1 MNRFLPQFLLV
12 LMIFAPKWG
21 LAGAPPVNVS
31 SGPYHI
37 GRHLELLKDD
47 RGGLTVEQATS
58 STAFAPSNMD
68 VPNLGISTNTHWLR
82 FDLNNDTEEDGVILD
97 LQHAEIE
104 DIAVYLIKNNE
115 RIAIGKTG
123 QNAELSSRDLAQP
136 EFVFSLPVQ
145 RGASSTVLIRLKSDK
160 QLQVPI
166 QLHRPSRFSES
177 RSSKNMMIGAYIG
190 IMLVMGLYN
199 LFVYFSIRDK
209 SYLMYVLYILL
220 VSLTQLAFWGY
231 GQYYLWGG
239 SPWFSTKASI
249 LFTFLTAIAA
259 SEFMKRFIDTKL
271 FVPRSHRLLP
281 AFYALFGV
289 VLVVYLFIA
298 PTVGYQLA
306 QLAAGVF
313 ASYLLGTAIVVRRKG
328 SRQAGYFL
336 LGWTAFLMGTMVFTL
351 KDMGILP
358 YNELT
363 VFTMPIGS
371 AIESVLL
378 SFGLA
383 DRINVLRREK
393 ERSQAQS
400 LRMAQENER
409 LIREQNVVLEQ
420 KVKERTAELL
430 ESNDTLK
437 RTQTQL
443 VSAEKMAS
451 LGQLTAGIAHEIN
464 NPINFIT
471 SNIAPLRRNLGDVLS
486 VMKEYRS
493 LRSANAIELS
503 VIREKEQQLG
513 LDETVEELDDIITSM
528 AEGATRTAEIVRGLR
543 NFSRLDEDD
552 LKDADLN
559 EGLRSTLTVLSP
571 QFRDKVD
578 FELQL
583 SELPRVECYPGRLNQ
598 VFMNILTNGAQ
609 ATLAR
614 AEGRPRRVTVT
625 SHQQDGMVRISI
637 SDTGV
642 GMTADIQAR
651 IFDPFFTT
659 KQVGEGT
666 GLGLAIVYGIVNEH
680 NGRISV
686 ESTPGVGT
694 SFHIDVPVKQI
705 RKLEQRA

>member
-1 MNRFLPQFLLV
+1 MIRLLSSLFLL
-12 LMIFAPKWG
+12 LLLCAPKLG

-37 GRHLELLKDD
+37 GQHLELLNDEQ
-47 RGGLTVEQATS
+47 GVLTAEQATS
-58 STAFAPSNMD
+58 STSFAPSAML
-68 VPNLGISTNTHWLR
+68 VPNLGISTSTHWLR
-82 FDLNNDTEEDGVILD
+82 FVLNNDTDEDGVILD

-104 DIAVYLIKNNE
+104 DITIYLVRYDELKL
-115 RIAIGKTG
+115 IAKTG
-123 QNAELSSRDLAQP
+123 QNAGLSTRDLAQP
-136 EFVFSLPVQ
+136 EFAFSLPVP
-145 RGASSTVLIRLKSDK
+145 RGAMNTVLIRLKSNK

-166 QLHRPSRFSES
+166 QLHKPSRFSES
-177 RSSKNMMIGAYIG
+177 RSNKNLMIGAYIG

-209 SYLMYVLYILL
+209 SYLTYVLYIML
-220 VSLTQLAFWGY
+220 VSLTQLAFWGH
-231 GQYYLWGG
+231 GQYYLWGA

-249 LFTFLTAIAA
+249 IFTFLTAIAA

-271 FVPRSHRLLP
+271 FVPRLHRLLP
-281 AFYALFGV
+281 AFYGLFGV
-289 VLVVYLFIA
+289 VMAVYLFVA

-420 KVKERTAELL
+420 KVKERTAELQ

-486 VMKEYRS
+486 VMKDYRS
-493 LRSANAIELS
+493 LRNANAIELS
-503 VIREKEQQLG
+503 VIRQKEQQLG